1 VLSFCFQ
8 IRDNVATVDHL
19 PTAAHIEAWPHFTAD
34 DPMRLLVSACLLGI
48 PCGVDGTSYG
58 APYPHI
64 RRLFGLSNIRI
75 VAFCPED
82 HAFGTPRETPDIH
95 GGTGGD
101 VLDGKAQVLSDSG
114 RDWTEPMIEAAYA
127 MLTLAQ
133 QNQVHLAL
141 LTDISAACGS
151 QVIYR
156 GPRSAGVHQAG
167 QGVCAA
173 LLIRHGFKVVSHR
186 DHRSLGRVMHKLEPS
201 VGPDPSARDH
211 HETDWYVDH
220 FGPPADER

>member
-1 VLSFCFQ
+1 MGS
-8 IRDNVATVDHL
+8 VANVDHL
-19 PTAAHIEAWPHFTAD
+19 PTMVEIEAWPDFTAD
-34 DPMRLLVSACLLGI
+34 EPMRVLVSACLLGV

-64 RRLFGLSNIRI
+64 QRLLGLSNVRI

-82 HAFGTPRETPDIH
+82 HVFGTPRETPDIH
-95 GGTGGD
+95 GGTGWD
-101 VLDGKAQVLSDSG
+101 VLDRKAEVLSDSG
-114 RDWTEPMIEAAYA
+114 RNWTEPMVAAAYV

-133 QNQVHLAL
+133 DNQVHLAL

-156 GPRSAGVHQAG
+156 GARSGGMHQAG

-173 LLIRHGFKVVSHR
+173 LLIRNGFKVVSHR

-201 VGPDPSARDH
+201 VELDPTARDH

-220 FGPPADER
+220 LGPRVRPKL

>member
-1 VLSFCFQ
+1 MES
-8 IRDNVATVDHL
+8 VASVDHL
-19 PTAAHIEAWPHFTAD
+19 PTPAEIGAWPDFTAD
-34 DPMRLLVSACLLGI
+34 DPMRLLTSACLLGV

-64 RRLFGLSNIRI
+64 QRLVGSSNIRI
-75 VAFCPED
+75 VSFCPED
-82 HAFGTPRETPDIH
+82 LAFGTPRETPDIH
-95 GGTGGD
+95 GGTGWD
-101 VLDGKAQVLSDSG
+101 VLDGKTQVLSDSG
-114 RDWTEPMIEAAYA
+114 RDWTEPMLDAAYA

-133 QNQVHLAL
+133 HNQVHLAL

-156 GPRSAGVHQAG
+156 GARSEGTHQAG

-186 DHRSLGRVMHKLEPS
+186 DHRSLGRVMQKLDPS
-201 VGPDPSARDH
+201 VEPDPTARDH

-220 FGPPADER
+220 LGPPADYS